1 MSNGDA
7 DTFLI
12 LLQAWAYMVTTC
24 ILVLQLNRLE
34 WNFGDETSGI
44 SSRVSLISGV
54 ADRICPRTTAFHCR
68 SRKYAINFCLGSPRG
83 NANTRGDFAGV
94 IRKCRGIP
102 RALCCLSQLSR
113 LFLLRSSVHPSPLL
127 SLSLSLSLVHPS
139 ISPSLLISLPLS
151 FYLSRS
157 KCFALTLCP
166 FPSTC
171 TLNWR

>member
-1 MSNGDA
+1 VSNGDA

-113 LFLLRSSVHPSPLL
+113 LFLLRSSVHPSPPPL
-127 SLSLSLSLVHPS
+127 SLSLSLSRPPLHLS
-139 ISPSLLISLPLS
+139 IALNLSSSLFLFVS
-151 FYLSRS
+151 F
-157 KCFALTLCP
+157 
-166 FPSTC
+166 
-171 TLNWR
+171 